1 MKEITPHLGHL
12 FRQERRPRR
21 TMPLGELAVH
31 TVQNPVLVNE
41 VVSEAHVR
49 VAWACV
55 PKKSEEKKKVVEVVY
70 RDTCAAG

>member
-1 MKEITPHLGHL
+1 
-12 FRQERRPRR
+12 
-21 TMPLGELAVH
+21 MPLGDLAVH

-49 VAWACV
+49 VACACV